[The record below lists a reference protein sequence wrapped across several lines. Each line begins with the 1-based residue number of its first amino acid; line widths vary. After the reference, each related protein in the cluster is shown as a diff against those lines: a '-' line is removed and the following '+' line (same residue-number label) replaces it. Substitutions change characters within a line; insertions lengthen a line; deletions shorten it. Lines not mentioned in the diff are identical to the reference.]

1 MSRWNTIYYKQEH
14 LHLHQTIAKLKNSRP
29 MFFKIRLY
37 KWHKWIFK
45 MILLFLKLEPRAKV
59 WKDQILDLRLTQM
72 RLNHQLRKLQVISR
86 HKPINQRISIQK
98 AYLKLKRLSK
108 VIWGFY
114 KSFKSTLMI
123 QDLVTKAHQQRLT
136 CLDKSTIDIEIK
148 SHSMCQRSQDFSIA
162 FLTIHQ
168 SLFLLKIKA
177 RSKTKI
183 LSQASPTSFI
193 LSMFFKQIAQLTI

>member
-136 CLDKSTIDIEIK
+136 CLDKSTIDTGIK
-148 SHSMCQRSQDFSIA
+148 SHSMYQLSRDSSIA
-162 FLTIHQ
+162 
-168 SLFLLKIKA
+168 SLMIRLNLSHWKIKV

-183 LSQASPTSFI
+183 LNLAFPISST
-193 LSMFFKQIAQLTI
+193 LSMFFKQIALLTI